1 MFGEVLIMVAN
12 GFSHKSPFN
21 MSINIQMVIGTIPST
36 HFSTANAVLF
46 VKTKDILGFIS
57 FPVVK
62 TQGNWGFIAFPAQ
75 THEFPFAIAYSVL
88 PNPCYC

>member
-1 MFGEVLIMVAN
+1 MFGEVLIIVAN

-21 MSINIQMVIGTIPST
+21 MSINIQTFIGTIPNT

-46 VKTKDILGFIS
+46 VKIKGILRFIS

-62 TQGNWGFIAFPAQ
+62 TQGI
-75 THEFPFAIAYSVL
+75 YSIPYSMNSPLL
-88 PNPCYC
+88 PYYNCIFCFT